1 MACIRALLGPRHSG
15 HRSPPH
21 PIRPG
26 QTDAGGSIRYRAAAF
41 SNLRRR
47 DAGGI
52 RSQLLDLARE
62 RAVRI
67 DAQVTA
73 SLKSTVA
80 LPGSLHASMMRP
92 VASMG
97 AGELAL
103 RVPEIA
109 RC

>member
-1 MACIRALLGPRHSG
+1 M
-15 HRSPPH
+15 
-21 PIRPG
+21 
-26 QTDAGGSIRYRAAAF
+26 
-41 SNLRRR
+41 
-47 DAGGI
+47 
-52 RSQLLDLARE
+52 LDLARE

-103 RVPEIA
+103 TVPEIA